1 MCDTNTAECTPT
13 SGKSKLNYDVL
24 TQFLQILM
32 DNKFRAASIN
42 YVQFI

>member
-13 SGKSKLNYDVL
+13 SGKSKLNYKT
-24 TQFLQILM
+24 TQALQMLM

-42 YVQFI
+42 YLQFI